1 MNFLRKYSLL
11 SAILFLLIGCNDFF
25 TPESESDYNPNY
37 VFQDVE
43 LASQAVNGI
52 YAALC
57 DDNLYSK
64 KASFYF
70 SMNTDIENI
79 SGNTDAGRRAIA
91 RYCANSTNSELY
103 GPWSSFYAAIEKA
116 NCCIYGIENSSLTIN
131 GTTEQKNAMHK
142 LLGEALCLRALLYFD
157 LVKNWGDVP
166 FHSSPSY
173 ISRTFNLYPT
183 NRSDILDAL
192 IADLGIAQ
200 NWLPWSREQ
209 GTNERVS
216 KGFAKGLRAR
226 ICLFNGGYSIN
237 PTTLQI
243 DRKSNFL
250 DYYMI
255 ANSEC
260 RDIIESKQH
269 SLNPSFEDIFKKE
282 CEYQQDIQYYEPIF
296 ELAFGRLM
304 SGELGYFIGV
314 KHEENKLYGKS
325 EAGMYATPN
334 YFYSFDITDKRRE
347 TSCACHK
354 YNSSAQQELTSI
366 TSITLAKWRKEWIT
380 PAITG
385 SAKYTG
391 INFPFM
397 RYSDILLMFAET
409 ENELN
414 NGPTIFAKQT
424 LKEVRKRAFPDSLSN
439 DKVDA
444 YVNNIISKEDF
455 FNAIV
460 NERAW
465 EFGGECIRK
474 YDLIRWGL
482 LETKLNECK
491 SQLTAIQKREA
502 PYTNIPLKVYW
513 KYNSVNNL
521 IEIANIDSS
530 NPNADYNYTNS
541 NSTKWASNL
550 TTSFI
555 NKVYEGTPNKNQ
567 LLPIPQQAISNSE
580 GKLQNHYGY

>member
-1 MNFLRKYSLL
+1 ML
-11 SAILFLLIGCNDFF
+11 STILFLLIGCDDYF
-25 TPESESDYNPNY
+25 TPESKSDYRPNY
-37 VFQDVE
+37 VFQNVE
-43 LASQAVNGI
+43 LASQALNGV

-64 KASFYF
+64 KASFYY

-91 RYCANSTNSELY
+91 RYCANPTNSELY

-116 NCCIYGIENSSLTIN
+116 NCCIFGIENSNIAIYGN
-131 GTTEQKNAMHK
+131 AEQKVAMHK

-166 FHSSPSY
+166 FHTVPTYVSRSISLTPS
-173 ISRTFNLYPT
+173 

-192 IADLGIAQ
+192 IHDLTIAQ
-200 NWLPWSREQ
+200 NWLPWAKEM
-209 GTNERVS
+209 GTIERVN
-216 KGFAKGLRAR
+216 KGFAKGLLAR
-226 ICLFNGGYSIN
+226 ISLYNGGYTIN
-237 PTTLQI
+237 PLTEQI
-243 DRKSNFL
+243 ERKNNYL
-250 DYYMI
+250 DYYKI

-260 RDIIESKQH
+260 REIIERGCH
-269 SLNPSFEDIFKKE
+269 SLNPSFENIFKKE
-282 CEYQQDIQYYEPIF
+282 CEYQQDIQSYEPLF
-296 ELAFGRLM
+296 EIPFGRLV

-334 YFYSFDITDKRRE
+334 YFYSFDKEDNRRG
-347 TSCACHK
+347 TTCACHK
-354 YNSSAQQELTSI
+354 YNSSSQQELTSI
-366 TSITLAKWRKEWIT
+366 TSLTLAKWRKEWIT

-391 INFPFM
+391 INFPIM
-397 RYSDILLMFAET
+397 RYADILLMFAET

-414 NGPTIFAKQT
+414 GGPTLIAKQA
-424 LKEVRKRAFPDSLSN
+424 LKEVRKRAFCDSLHAE
-439 DKVDA
+439 KVES
-444 YVNNIISKEDF
+444 YVNSLLSKENF
-455 FNAIV
+455 FDAIV

-482 LETKLNECK
+482 LESKLNDCK
-491 SQLTAIQKREA
+491 NQLIAIQKREGI
-502 PYTNIPLKVYW
+502 YSYVPLKVYW
-513 KYNSVNNL
+513 KYNPVSQS
-521 IEIANIDSS
+521 IEIANIDET
-530 NPNADYNYTNS
+530 NPKSGYNYSNS
-541 NSTKWASNL
+541 ISTKWSSNL
-550 TTSFI
+550 TTAFI
-555 NKVYEGTPNKNQ
+555 NKVYEGDPHTKQ
-567 LLPIPQQAISNSE
+567 LLPIPQQAVTNSE